1 MAGWLGGRCDGVI
14 ESGPIMARPALTK
27 YAPLGVEPRC
37 SRVAEGTVIYDQDN
51 GSLSTITRTK
61 IMTRNTVRVRL
72 KSIGQSVSV
81 FVCVCVCAL
90 VCMCRSVSVGE
101 FACVCVCVCIGL
113 CVCMSVCMVWCVGL

>member
-81 FVCVCVCAL
+81 FVCVCVFC
-90 VCMCRSVSVGE
+90 VSISV
-101 FACVCVCVCIGL
+101 CVCVCVYVSLSVRL
-113 CVCMSVCMVWCVGL
+113 CVRVCVL